1 MAEVETEIAKLRS
14 LVAEQQRQ
22 ITVLSSAISLMR
34 NHGPEQ
40 LRELFKQQSVGQVQP
55 QPSPTP
61 QQPPPP
67 QQPPAL
73 LTVPSGNDASGDAS
87 GDARGLMALS
97 PSPQSYSITP
107 IGCRLSHG
115 RRCSHR
121 RRFCV
126 THGAAGACGP
136 RGRYID
142 AAPNECCNGCVPGG
156 ESRIRTDG
164 TARAGLIVCEATA

>member
-73 LTVPSGNDASGDAS
+73 LTVPSGDAS

-97 PSPQSYSITP
+97 PSPQSPPLAVASPTAAAAP
-107 IGCRLSHG
+107 TAVASA
-115 RRCSHR
+115 SP
-121 RRFCV
+121 
-126 THGAAGACGP
+126 TEPPEPADPAAGTLMQRPTNAAMAVCQVASPGYAPTGP
-136 RGRYID
+136 Q
-142 AAPNECCNGCVPGG
+142 EPG
-156 ESRIRTDG
+156 
-164 TARAGLIVCEATA
+164 